1 MPETVTKS
9 LRYDFTAAEV
19 HDLSI
24 EMANKYKSLGDIAE
38 EKKKKDAEFNAKA
51 NGIRAELRTLSAQ
64 VSDGFEYRDIP
75 CQVEYHKPAQG
86 QMTVTRTDTGE
97 VFTEQMT
104 EEDWN
109 LFNQV

>member
-1 MPETVTKS
+1 MPDTVIKS
-9 LRYDFTAAEV
+9 LRYDFTPGEV
-19 HDLSI
+19 HDLSVDL
-24 EMANKYKSLGDIAE
+24 ANKYKSLGELAE
-38 EKKKKDAEFNAKA
+38 EKKKSDAEFNAKA
-51 NGIRAELRTLSAQ
+51 NGVKAELRILSAQ
-64 VSDGFEYRDIP
+64 VSDGYEYRDIA

-109 LFNQV
+109 LFNQA